1 MQVYRGMDIGTA
13 KLPESKRKVPHFGL
27 DLVEPSHS
35 YSAAEY
41 QSYARNII
49 ESETGQD
56 ISSPVYG
63 LPPIVC
69 GGTGLYLR
77 AALDDF
83 DFAGLDEEATQKQLE
98 ARKRYEQLHEEIGTD
113 ELHKLLSNRDPAA
126 AEEVHPNNVRRVI
139 RALELWEAGQS
150 YANIKQAFK
159 ARNSYYPTIW
169 IGLTCQREVLYQR
182 IEQRVD
188 TMMEQGLLGEVDALL
203 QKGYRDALTA
213 AQAIGYKELVPVLEG
228 NADLEEAVLAIK
240 QATRRYAKRQLSW
253 FRSDLRIIW
262 IERDDMTAT
271 DVVQEI
277 ANLDEFTERYF
288 D

>member
-41 QSYARNII
+41 QNYARKII
-49 ESETGQD
+49 ESETEQD
-56 ISSPVYG
+56 TNSPVYG

-83 DFAGLDEEATQKQLE
+83 DFAGVDEEAAQKQPE

-113 ELHKLLSNRDPAA
+113 ELYKLLSNRDPAA
-126 AEEVHPNNVRRVI
+126 AKEVHPNNVRRVI

-150 YANIKQAFK
+150 YADIKQAFK
-159 ARNSYYPTIW
+159 TRSSYYPTIW
-169 IGLTCQREVLYQR
+169 IGLTCQREALYQR

-188 TMMEQGLLGEVDALL
+188 AMMEQGLLREVDTLL

-228 NADLEEAVLAIK
+228 NADLEVAVSAIK

-253 FRSDLRIIW
+253 FRSDPRILW
-262 IERDDMTAT
+262 IARDTMTAK
-271 DVVQEI
+271 DVVKEI
-277 ANLDEFTERYF
+277 YEYTNARLNKT
-288 D
+288 